1 MFTPPKSIHIVMV
14 FLSFQIIF
22 TVFTNLTNFN
32 VLLSVSLVCI
42 ELDNYFYKSNKIQKY
57 SDHFSIISSYFD
69 GLFFSVSV
77 VWIELKNNFHNL
89 YKSNKLQKTSVLPVK
104 ISSYFN
110 GLLISVS
117 LVRLELTNNV
127 HNLYK
132 SHNLQSYS
140 HQCFFS
146 LYRMYRIGKWFFTN
160 LTNFEHPVFIPP
172 KFPSYF
178 YGLLVSVSLVCIE
191 LENIVYK
198 SNKLWKPSFS

>member
-89 YKSNKLQKTSVLPVK
+89 YKSNKLKKTSVLPVK
-104 ISSYFN
+104 ISLFFN
-110 GLLISVS
+110 GLLTSVS
-117 LVRLELTNNV
+117 LVCLKLTNNV

-132 SHNLQSYS
+132 SHNFQCYS

-146 LYRMYRIGKWFFTN
+146 LYRIGKWF
-160 LTNFEHPVFIPP
+160 LQI
-172 KFPSYF
+172 
-178 YGLLVSVSLVCIE
+178 
-191 LENIVYK
+191 
-198 SNKLWKPSFS
+198 